1 MRRLIL
7 STAIAS
13 ICLMPHLS
21 EAQGAPGSSATPRA
35 TPGAPRGGSFGAT
48 IRPNPPQSPPQSPSR
63 PTLPPGVPLV
73 PPAPPSALDSVDLF
87 QARPRTYAPRYDRAP
102 RQRFLGGYGAGY
114 GYVTDPFG
122 YISQPYYPSQPA
134 DDSDPRG
141 SDGIGYLRLDV
152 QPETARV
159 YVDGYYVGSVS
170 DFRRMARA
178 LDAGPHRV
186 EFRADGYE
194 SQSVEMS
201 IRANDTLSYQ
211 GTLTAVAQRAEL
223 RPAAPKT
230 FYVIPRC
237 YAGDTRPR
245 ADQLPAGCRVG
256 NLRTIPPVVA
266 PPAR

>member
-1 MRRLIL
+1 MRTLIL
-7 STAIAS
+7 SAAIAV
-13 ICLMPHLS
+13 LFLLPNAGV
-21 EAQGAPGSSATPRA
+21 AQTQGGAGAA
-35 TPGAPRGGSFGAT
+35 AAPRGGSFGVT
-48 IRPNPPQSPPQSPSR
+48 IRQDPAPRPSPGRPSPGR
-63 PTLPPGVPLV
+63 PGPSAPMGPLV

-87 QARPRTYAPRYDRAP
+87 QARPRTYAPRYDRVP
-102 RQRFLGGYGAGY
+102 RQRYQGGYGAGY

-141 SDGIGYLRLDV
+141 SDGVGYLRLDV

-170 DFRRMARA
+170 DFRRAARA

-194 SQSVEMS
+194 TQSVEMS
-201 IRANDTLSYQ
+201 IRANDTLSYR
-211 GTLTAVAQRAEL
+211 GALTAVAQRADL

-245 ADQLPAGCRVG
+245 ADQLPAGCQLARIREV
-256 NLRTIPPVVA
+256 PPVKGPA
-266 PPAR
+266 PR